1 MVVIELLLFST
12 KVQNKDRTYQVLDQ
26 VQTEPTYFVLE
37 PGFYVPGAV
46 SDILT
51 FRICTRCSNHTKR
64 LLQLLL
70 QFKLTKSL

>member
-51 FRICTRCSNHTKR
+51 FRICTRC
-64 LLQLLL
+64 
-70 QFKLTKSL
+70 